1 MYIFKNAF
9 VSITRNIGRN
19 LLIGIIIIV
28 ISCATAV
35 TLAIKNS
42 ANSLIESYKNKYD
55 VVATIRINR
64 ESMRGKMQQDKD
76 ASAEDKENNKENMI
90 DIFSTVSS
98 ISTDDINNYG
108 DSEYV
113 KDYYYQKSIG
123 VNSDD
128 IEKASSTSKNDSNE
142 DNLMSRGRKQS
153 FNYQSSG
160 DFILNGYSSISGMK
174 DFISGKYEITN
185 GEVSD
190 NFTEDNCVI
199 NSELATLNNIE
210 VGDEITFIDP
220 DNKDNTIKLKV
231 TGIFEEISDAT
242 DAMGMFT
249 GSVNT
254 IITNTNMIEKL
265 NNVNKDMKVTTTPT
279 FILTNKDVIE
289 KYEKELTEKGL
300 SEYLSVSTNLDEVE
314 SATSTISNVA
324 TFATTFLIITLIIGG
339 IVLFVINMINIRERN
354 YEIGVLRT
362 IGMKKCLLTCQFI
375 SELLIVAVISLI
387 IGAGIGS
394 FVSIPISNSLLEQ
407 EITSAS
413 EKTTDINKN
422 FGGEDKQKFEHIS
435 GVATVQAFDSI
446 DAVVDA
452 KVLVELFIIGILLT
466 LISASASMIS
476 IQKFSPLTILKER
489 S

>member
-1 MYIFKNAF
+1 
-9 VSITRNIGRN
+9 
-19 LLIGIIIIV
+19 
-28 ISCATAV
+28 
-35 TLAIKNS
+35 
-42 ANSLIESYKNKYD
+42 
-55 VVATIRINR
+55 
-64 ESMRGKMQQDKD
+64 
-76 ASAEDKENNKENMI
+76 
-90 DIFSTVSS
+90 
-98 ISTDDINNYG
+98 
-108 DSEYV
+108 
-113 KDYYYQKSIG
+113 
-123 VNSDD
+123 
-128 IEKASSTSKNDSNE
+128 
-142 DNLMSRGRKQS
+142 
-153 FNYQSSG
+153 
-160 DFILNGYSSISGMK
+160 
-174 DFISGKYEITN
+174 
-185 GEVSD
+185 
-190 NFTEDNCVI
+190 
-199 NSELATLNNIE
+199 
-210 VGDEITFIDP
+210 
-220 DNKDNTIKLKV
+220 
-231 TGIFEEISDAT
+231 
-242 DAMGMFT
+242 MGMFT

-254 IITNTNMIEKL
+254 IITNTNVIEKL

-289 KYEKELTEKGL
+289 KFEKELTEKGL

-339 IVLFVINMINIRERN
+339 IVLFVINMINIRERK

-387 IGAGIGS
+387 IGAGIGA